1 MKYLFT
7 LLAVLIVMGTAV
19 FVIDRDELP
28 IEDLWSGSQ
37 LELFIK
43 RTKAIDECKA
53 LQPWIDDLTHRVIKL
68 EMQREKE
75 RN

>member
-19 FVIDRDELP
+19 FIISRDELTT
-28 IEDLWSGSQ
+28 EDLWSGSQ

-43 RTKAIDECKA
+43 RTKAINECKA
-53 LQPWIDDLTHRVIKL
+53 IKPWIDDLTHRVIKL

>member
-1 MKYLFT
+1 MKYLLT
-7 LLAVLIVMGTAV
+7 LLAVLTVMGIAV
-19 FVIDRDELP
+19 LMTGRDKLSA
-28 IEDLWSGSQ
+28 EDLWSGSQ

-68 EMQREKE
+68 EIQEEK
-75 RN
+75 RSN